1 MLKNSTDKQKNVTIA
16 DVAAYVGVSKT
27 TISRYLN
34 KNFEFMSQ
42 ETQEKIDEA
51 IKVLKYRPNRIAQTL
66 KAKNSN
72 IIGVTIADIGNPF
85 SSLLIKGINDV
96 CRANN
101 YQLLVTNADNLAERE
116 RENIESLLDSQVDG
130 LLVNT
135 TGNNYKY
142 LQEFKDS
149 DNFKPIVLL
158 DRFINPLI
166 YDSVTMN
173 NAEVTRNILDELLKN
188 DYDHYVYF
196 SEDINGISS
205 RIERKKAMEEFLS
218 RNANTSGETNIIKKN
233 DIKEIKER
241 IENILNKNKDKNIC
255 FFANNDEILKV
266 LIECLYDLNIR
277 IGVDIG
283 IFGFAEEKWARL
295 IGPGITSI
303 DENPYEM
310 GERAA
315 KLLFERIDGSR
326 KDDFILEEIPVKIHL
341 NYSTRNIK
349 NKWG

>member
-96 CRANN
+96 CRVNN

-233 DIKEIKER
+233 DINDIKEI

-277 IGVDIG
+277 IGADIG

-349 NKWG
+349 K

>member
-142 LQEFKDS
+142 LEEFKDS

-173 NAEVTRNILDELLKN
+173 NAEVTRNMLDELLKN
-188 DYDHYVYF
+188 DYNHYVYF
-196 SEDINGISS
+196 SEDINGVSS
-205 RIERKKAMEEFLS
+205 RLERKKAMEEFLS
-218 RNANTSGETNIIKKN
+218 RNVNTSGETNIIKKN

-266 LIECLYDLNIR
+266 LIECLYDLNVR

-326 KDDFILEEIPVKIHL
+326 KDDFVLEEIPVKIHL

-349 NKWG
+349 K

>member
-142 LQEFKDS
+142 LEEFKDS

-166 YDSVTMN
+166 YDSVTIN
-173 NAEVTRNILDELLKN
+173 NAEVTKNILDELLKN
-188 DYDHYVYF
+188 DYNHYVYF

-205 RIERKKAMEEFLS
+205 RLERKKAMEEFLS

-255 FFANNDEILKV
+255 FFANNDEVLKV

-277 IGVDIG
+277 IGVDMG

-315 KLLFERIDGSR
+315 KLLFERINGSR
-326 KDDFILEEIPVKIHL
+326 KDDFVLEEIPVKIHL

-349 NKWG
+349 K

>member
-166 YDSVTMN
+166 YDSVTIN
-173 NAEVTRNILDELLKN
+173 NAEVTKNILDELLKN
-188 DYDHYVYF
+188 DYNHYVYF

-205 RIERKKAMEEFLS
+205 RLERKKAMEEFLS

-255 FFANNDEILKV
+255 FFANNDEVLKV

-277 IGVDIG
+277 IGVDMG

-315 KLLFERIDGSR
+315 KLLFERINGSR
-326 KDDFILEEIPVKIHL
+326 KDDFVLEEIPVKIHL

-349 NKWG
+349 K

>member
-1 MLKNSTDKQKNVTIA
+1 MLKNSTDKQKNVTIS

-85 SSLLIKGINDV
+85 SSLLMKGINDV

-116 RENIESLLDSQVDG
+116 KENIESLLDSQVDG

-142 LQEFKDS
+142 LEEFKDS

-173 NAEVTRNILDELLKN
+173 NAEVTKNILDELLKN
-188 DYDHYVYF
+188 EYDHYVYF

-205 RIERKKAMEEFLS
+205 RLERKKAMEEFLS
-218 RNANTSGETNIIKKN
+218 RNPNTSGETNIIKKN

-241 IENILNKNKDKNIC
+241 IENIINKNKDKNIC

-326 KDDFILEEIPVKIHL
+326 KDDFVLEEIPVKIHL

-349 NKWG
+349 K

>member
-51 IKVLKYRPNRIAQTL
+51 IKVLKYRPNRMAQTL
-66 KAKNSN
+66 KSKNSN

-101 YQLLVTNADNLAERE
+101 YQLLVTNADNMAERE
-116 RENIESLLDSQVDG
+116 KENIESLLDSQVEG

-135 TGNNYKY
+135 TGNNYEY
-142 LQEFKDS
+142 LKEFKS
-149 DNFKPIVLL
+149 RDNFKPIVLV
-158 DRFINPLI
+158 DRFISPLI
-166 YDSVTMN
+166 YDSVTIN
-173 NAEVTRNILDELLKN
+173 NVDVTKSILNELLKN

-205 RIERKKAMEEFLS
+205 RIDRKKTMEEFLS
-218 RNANTSGETNIIKKN
+218 EHSFISGETAIIKKN
-233 DIKEIKER
+233 EEVEIQEKIKT
-241 IENILNKNKDKNIC
+241 ILNENKNKNIC

-266 LIECLYDLNIR
+266 LVKCLFDLQIR
-277 IGVDIG
+277 IGIDVG
-283 IFGFAEEKWARL
+283 IFGFSDEKWARL

-303 DENPYEM
+303 DDNPYEM

-315 KLLFERIDGSR
+315 KLLFERINSSR
-326 KDDFILEEIPVKIHL
+326 ITEFILEEIPVEIHL
-341 NYSTRNIK
+341 NYSTRSIK
-349 NKWG
+349 K

>member
-1 MLKNSTDKQKNVTIA
+1 MLKNSTDKQKNVTIS

-142 LQEFKDS
+142 LEEFKDS

-166 YDSVTMN
+166 YDSVTIN
-173 NAEVTRNILDELLKN
+173 NAEVTKNILDELLKN
-188 DYDHYVYF
+188 DYNHYVYF

-255 FFANNDEILKV
+255 FFANNDEVLKV

-277 IGVDIG
+277 IGVDMG

-326 KDDFILEEIPVKIHL
+326 KDDFVLEEIPVKIHL

-349 NKWG
+349 K

>member
-142 LQEFKDS
+142 LQGFKDS

-233 DIKEIKER
+233 DINDIKEI

-255 FFANNDEILKV
+255 FFANNDEVLKV
-266 LIECLYDLNIR
+266 LIECLYDLNIS
-277 IGVDIG
+277 IGADIG

-349 NKWG
+349 K

>member
-233 DIKEIKER
+233 DIKEIKES

-277 IGVDIG
+277 IGADIG

-349 NKWG
+349 K

>member
-101 YQLLVTNADNLAERE
+101 YQLLVTNADNMAVRE
-116 RENIESLLDSQVDG
+116 KENIESLLDSQVDG

-142 LQEFKDS
+142 LEEFKS
-149 DNFKPIVLL
+149 RDNFKPIVLL
-158 DRFINPLI
+158 DRFVTPLI
-166 YDSVTMN
+166 YDSVTIN
-173 NAEVTRNILDELLKN
+173 NADVTRNILNELLKN
-188 DYDHYVYF
+188 DYDYYVYF
-196 SEDINGISS
+196 TEDINGISS
-205 RIERKKAMEEFLS
+205 RLERKKTMEEFLS
-218 RNANTSGETNIIKKN
+218 QHSFVSGKTAIIKKN
-233 DIKEIKER
+233 DVEEIQKKIKA
-241 IENILNKNKDKNIC
+241 ILNKNKDKNIC

-266 LIECLYDLNIR
+266 LVECIYDLQIR
-277 IGVDIG
+277 IGIDIG
-283 IFGFAEEKWARL
+283 IFGFADEKWARL

-310 GERAA
+310 GEKAA
-315 KLLFERIDGSR
+315 KLLFERIEGSR
-326 KDDFILEEIPVKIHL
+326 KEEFILEEVPVKIHL
-341 NYSTRNIK
+341 NYSTRSIK
-349 NKWG
+349 K

>member
-326 KDDFILEEIPVKIHL
+326 KDDFILEEIPVKYI
-341 NYSTRNIK
+341 
-349 NKWG
+349 

>member
-142 LQEFKDS
+142 LEEFKDS

-166 YDSVTMN
+166 YDSVTIN
-173 NAEVTRNILDELLKN
+173 NAEVTKNILDELLKN
-188 DYDHYVYF
+188 DYNHYVYF

-205 RIERKKAMEEFLS
+205 RLERKKAMEEFLS

-255 FFANNDEILKV
+255 FFANNDEVLKV

-277 IGVDIG
+277 IGVDMG

-315 KLLFERIDGSR
+315 KLLFERIGGSR
-326 KDDFILEEIPVKIHL
+326 KDDFVLEEIPVKIHL

-349 NKWG
+349 K

>member
-101 YQLLVTNADNLAERE
+101 YQLLVTNADNMAERE
-116 RENIESLLDSQVDG
+116 KENIESLLDSQVDG

-142 LQEFKDS
+142 LEEFKS
-149 DNFKPIVLL
+149 RDNFKPIVLL
-158 DRFINPLI
+158 DRFVTPLI

-173 NAEVTRNILDELLKN
+173 NADVTRNILNELLKN
-188 DYDHYVYF
+188 DYDYYVYF
-196 SEDINGISS
+196 TEDINGISS
-205 RIERKKAMEEFLS
+205 RVERKKAMEEFLS
-218 RNANTSGETNIIKKN
+218 QNSFVLGETAIIKKN
-233 DIKEIKER
+233 EMEEIKEK
-241 IENILNKNKDKNIC
+241 IKVIFNKNKDRNIC

-266 LIECLYDLNIR
+266 LVECIYDLKIR
-277 IGVDIG
+277 IGIDIG
-283 IFGFAEEKWARL
+283 IFGFADEKWARL

-310 GERAA
+310 GEKAA
-315 KLLFERIDGSR
+315 KLLFERIEGSR
-326 KDDFILEEIPVKIHL
+326 AEEFILEEIPVQIHL
-341 NYSTRNIK
+341 NYSTRSIK
-349 NKWG
+349 K

>member
-101 YQLLVTNADNLAERE
+101 YQLLVTNADNMAERE
-116 RENIESLLDSQVDG
+116 KENIESLLDSQVDG

-142 LQEFKDS
+142 LEEFKS
-149 DNFKPIVLL
+149 RDNFKPIVLL
-158 DRFINPLI
+158 DRFVTPLI

-173 NAEVTRNILDELLKN
+173 NADVTRNILNELLKN
-188 DYDHYVYF
+188 DYDYYVYF
-196 SEDINGISS
+196 TEDINGISS
-205 RIERKKAMEEFLS
+205 RVERKKAMEEFLS
-218 RNANTSGETNIIKKN
+218 QNSFVSGETAIIKKN
-233 DIKEIKER
+233 EMEEIKEK
-241 IENILNKNKDKNIC
+241 IKVIFNKNKDRNIC
-255 FFANNDEILKV
+255 FFANNDEILKALV
-266 LIECLYDLNIR
+266 ECIYDLKIR
-277 IGVDIG
+277 IGIDIG
-283 IFGFAEEKWARL
+283 IFGFADEKWARL

-310 GERAA
+310 GEKAA
-315 KLLFERIDGSR
+315 KLLFERIEGSR
-326 KDDFILEEIPVKIHL
+326 TEEFILEEIPVQIHL
-341 NYSTRNIK
+341 NYSTRSIK
-349 NKWG
+349 K

>member
-34 KNFEFMSQ
+34 KNYEFMSQ

-66 KAKNSN
+66 KAKTSN

-96 CRANN
+96 CRSNN
-101 YQLLVTNADNLAERE
+101 YQLLVTNADNIAERE
-116 RENIESLLDSQVDG
+116 QENIESLIDSQVDG

-142 LQEFKDS
+142 LKAFKEK
-149 DNFKPIVLL
+149 DNSKPIVLV
-158 DRFINPLI
+158 DRFISPLI
-166 YDSVTMN
+166 YDSVTIN
-173 NAEVTRNILDELLKN
+173 NADVTKTILNKLLEN
-188 DYDHYVYF
+188 DYNHYVFF
-196 SEDINGISS
+196 SEDINGVSS
-205 RIERKKAMEEFLS
+205 RIDRKETMEEFLS
-218 RNANTSGETNIIKKN
+218 NHTSISGETVIIEKHKIEEIEEK
-233 DIKEIKER
+233 IK
-241 IENILNKNKDKNIC
+241 NILSDNKNKNIC

-266 LIECLYDLNIR
+266 LVECLFNLEIR
-277 IGVDIG
+277 IGIDIG
-283 IFGFAEEKWARL
+283 IFGFADKKWARL

-310 GERAA
+310 GEKAA
-315 KLLFERIDGSR
+315 KLLFERIEGSR
-326 KDDFILEEIPVKIHL
+326 TAEFVLEEIPVKIHL
-341 NYSTRNIK
+341 NYSTRSIK
-349 NKWG
+349 K

>member
-42 ETQEKIDEA
+42 ETQEKVDEA

-205 RIERKKAMEEFLS
+205 RLERKKAMEEFLS
-218 RNANTSGETNIIKKN
+218 RNANTSGETNIIKKM
-233 DIKEIKER
+233 I
-241 IENILNKNKDKNIC
+241 
-255 FFANNDEILKV
+255 
-266 LIECLYDLNIR
+266 
-277 IGVDIG
+277 
-283 IFGFAEEKWARL
+283 
-295 IGPGITSI
+295 
-303 DENPYEM
+303 
-310 GERAA
+310 
-315 KLLFERIDGSR
+315 
-326 KDDFILEEIPVKIHL
+326 
-341 NYSTRNIK
+341 
-349 NKWG
+349 

>member
-96 CRANN
+96 CRASN
-101 YQLLVTNADNLAERE
+101 YQLLVTNADNMAERE
-116 RENIESLLDSQVDG
+116 KENIESLLDSQVDG

-142 LQEFKDS
+142 LEEFKS
-149 DNFKPIVLL
+149 RDNFKPIVLL
-158 DRFINPLI
+158 DRFVTPLI

-173 NAEVTRNILDELLKN
+173 NADVTRNILNELLKN
-188 DYDHYVYF
+188 DYDYYVYF
-196 SEDINGISS
+196 TEDINGISS
-205 RIERKKAMEEFLS
+205 RVERKKALEEFLS
-218 RNANTSGETNIIKKN
+218 QNSFVSGETAIIKKN
-233 DIKEIKER
+233 EMEEIKEK
-241 IENILNKNKDKNIC
+241 IKVIFDKNKDINIC

-266 LIECLYDLNIR
+266 LVECIYDLKIR
-277 IGVDIG
+277 IGMDVG
-283 IFGFAEEKWARL
+283 IFGFADEKWARL

-310 GERAA
+310 GEKAA
-315 KLLFERIDGSR
+315 KLLFERIEGSR
-326 KDDFILEEIPVKIHL
+326 TGEFILEEIPVQIHL
-341 NYSTRNIK
+341 NYSTRSIK
-349 NKWG
+349 K

>member
-101 YQLLVTNADNLAERE
+101 YQLLVTNADNMAERE
-116 RENIESLLDSQVDG
+116 KENIESLLDSQVDG

-142 LQEFKDS
+142 LEEFKS
-149 DNFKPIVLL
+149 RDNFKPIVLL
-158 DRFINPLI
+158 DRFVTPLI

-173 NAEVTRNILDELLKN
+173 NADVTRNILNELLKN
-188 DYDHYVYF
+188 DYDYYVYF
-196 SEDINGISS
+196 TEDINGISS
-205 RIERKKAMEEFLS
+205 RVERKKAMEEFLS
-218 RNANTSGETNIIKKN
+218 QNSFVLGETAIIKKN
-233 DIKEIKER
+233 EMEEIKEK
-241 IENILNKNKDKNIC
+241 IKVIFNKNKDRNIC

-266 LIECLYDLNIR
+266 LVECIYDLKIR
-277 IGVDIG
+277 IGIDIG
-283 IFGFAEEKWARL
+283 IFGFADEKWARL

-310 GERAA
+310 GEKAA
-315 KLLFERIDGSR
+315 KLLFERIEGSR
-326 KDDFILEEIPVKIHL
+326 TEEFILEEIPVQIHL
-341 NYSTRNIK
+341 NYSTRSIK
-349 NKWG
+349 K

>member
-1 MLKNSTDKQKNVTIA
+1 MLKNSTDKQKNVTIS

-116 RENIESLLDSQVDG
+116 KENIESLLDSQVDG

-142 LQEFKDS
+142 LEEFKDS

-173 NAEVTRNILDELLKN
+173 NAEVTKNVLDELLKN
-188 DYDHYVYF
+188 NYDHYVYF

-205 RIERKKAMEEFLS
+205 RLERKKAMEEFLS
-218 RNANTSGETNIIKKN
+218 RNVNTSGETNIIKKN

-283 IFGFAEEKWARL
+283 IFGFADEKWARL

-326 KDDFILEEIPVKIHL
+326 KDDFVLEEITVKIHL

-349 NKWG
+349 K

>member
-16 DVAAYVGVSKT
+16 DVATYVGVSKT

-101 YQLLVTNADNLAERE
+101 YQLLVTNADNMAERE
-116 RENIESLLDSQVDG
+116 KENIESLLDSQVDG

-142 LQEFKDS
+142 LEEFKS
-149 DNFKPIVLL
+149 RDNFKPIVLL
-158 DRFINPLI
+158 DRFVTPLI

-173 NAEVTRNILDELLKN
+173 NADVTRNILNELLKN
-188 DYDHYVYF
+188 DYDYYVYF
-196 SEDINGISS
+196 TEDINGISS
-205 RIERKKAMEEFLS
+205 RVERKKAMEEFLS
-218 RNANTSGETNIIKKN
+218 QNSFVLGETAIIKKN
-233 DIKEIKER
+233 EMEEIKEK
-241 IENILNKNKDKNIC
+241 IKVIFNKNKDRNIC

-266 LIECLYDLNIR
+266 LVECIYDLKIR
-277 IGVDIG
+277 IGIDIG
-283 IFGFAEEKWARL
+283 IFGFADEKWARL

-310 GERAA
+310 GEKAA
-315 KLLFERIDGSR
+315 KLLFERIEGSR
-326 KDDFILEEIPVKIHL
+326 TEEFILEEIPVQIHL
-341 NYSTRNIK
+341 NYSTRSIK
-349 NKWG
+349 K

>member
-42 ETQEKIDEA
+42 DTQEKIDEA

-72 IIGVTIADIGNPF
+72 IIGLTIADIGNPF

-101 YQLLVTNADNLAERE
+101 YQLLVTNADNMAALEK
-116 RENIESLLDSQVDG
+116 ENIESLVDSQVDG

-135 TGNNYKY
+135 TGNNYEY
-142 LQEFKDS
+142 LEEFKS
-149 DNFKPIVLL
+149 RDNFKPIVLL
-158 DRFINPLI
+158 DRYVTPLI
-166 YDSVTMN
+166 YDSVTIN
-173 NAEVTRNILDELLKN
+173 NADVTRNILNELLKN
-188 DYDHYVYF
+188 DYDYYVYF
-196 SEDINGISS
+196 TEDINGISS
-205 RIERKKAMEEFLS
+205 RLDRKKAMEEFLEQNS
-218 RNANTSGETNIIKKN
+218 FVSGETAIIKKN
-233 DIKEIKER
+233 DVGEIQENIKA
-241 IENILNKNKDKNIC
+241 ILNKNKDRNIC
-255 FFANNDEILKV
+255 FFANNEEILKV
-266 LIECLYDLNIR
+266 LVECIYDLQIR
-277 IGVDIG
+277 IGIDIG
-283 IFGFAEEKWARL
+283 IFGFADEKWARL

-310 GERAA
+310 GKKAA
-315 KLLFERIDGSR
+315 KLLFERIEGSR
-326 KDDFILEEIPVKIHL
+326 TSEFALEEIPVQIHL

-349 NKWG
+349 K

>member
-1 MLKNSTDKQKNVTIA
+1 MLKNSTDKQKNVTIS

-116 RENIESLLDSQVDG
+116 KENIESLLDSQVDG

-135 TGNNYKY
+135 AGNNYKY
-142 LQEFKDS
+142 LEEFKDS

-173 NAEVTRNILDELLKN
+173 NAEVTKNILDELFKN

-205 RIERKKAMEEFLS
+205 RLERKKAMEEFLS
-218 RNANTSGETNIIKKN
+218 RNPSTSGETNIIKK
-233 DIKEIKER
+233 DDTKEIKEK
-241 IENILNKNKDKNIC
+241 IENILNKNRDKNVC

-266 LIECLYDLNIR
+266 LVECLYDLKIK

-326 KDDFILEEIPVKIHL
+326 TDDFILEEIPVKIHL

-349 NKWG
+349 R

>member
-173 NAEVTRNILDELLKN
+173 NAEVTKNILDELLKN

-233 DIKEIKER
+233 DIKEIKES

-326 KDDFILEEIPVKIHL
+326 KDDFVLEEIPVKIHL

-349 NKWG
+349 K

>member
-142 LQEFKDS
+142 LEEFKDS

-173 NAEVTRNILDELLKN
+173 NAEVTKNILDELLKN

-205 RIERKKAMEEFLS
+205 RLERKKAMEEFLS

-233 DIKEIKER
+233 DIKEVKER

-326 KDDFILEEIPVKIHL
+326 KDDFVLEEIPVKIHL

-349 NKWG
+349 K